1 MSIVLQI
8 VLCLGTVVAQATL
21 STWLSVN
28 NIYPDL
34 CLIFACLAGFLTNE
48 YKGLMIGLTVGLFQ
62 DLLAPGGIGLN
73 MILKGLAG
81 CLAGVTTHTVST
93 VTTGAVVIVTL
104 VLSLGCGL
112 ASLIIAYPALMAQT
126 PYMPSLGYCF
136 RKPCITSYWLLES
149 FGSHTKFDIHLVWYT
164 LLRDAGS
171 YRAQRFQHSEKTY
184 PHV

>member
-1 MSIVLQI
+1 MIIVLQI
-8 VLCLGTVVAQATL
+8 ALCLGTVVTQATL
-21 STWLSVN
+21 SAWLSVN

-34 CLIFACLAGFLTNE
+34 CLILACLVGFLTNE

-81 CLAGVTTHTVST
+81 YLAGATTHTVST

-112 ASLIIAYPALMAQT
+112 ASLIVAYPSLDGSDAFHAISWILLPQALYNALLAAGIFWLTHKVRPSFAVVHFAQ
-126 PYMPSLGYCF
+126 G
-136 RKPCITSYWLLES
+136 R
-149 FGSHTKFDIHLVWYT
+149 
-164 LLRDAGS
+164 R
-171 YRAQRFQHSEKTY
+171 
-184 PHV
+184 

>member
-1 MSIVLQI
+1 MIIVLQI
-8 VLCLGTVVAQATL
+8 ALCLGTVVAQATL
-21 STWLSVN
+21 SAWLSVN

-34 CLIFACLAGFLTNE
+34 CLILACLVGFLTNE

-81 CLAGVTTHTVST
+81 CLAGATTHTVST

-112 ASLIIAYPALMAQT
+112 ASLIVAYPSLDGSDAFHAISWILLPQALYNALLAAGIFWLT
-126 PYMPSLGYCF
+126 HKVRPSFAVVHFAHG
-136 RKPCITSYWLLES
+136 R
-149 FGSHTKFDIHLVWYT
+149 
-164 LLRDAGS
+164 R
-171 YRAQRFQHSEKTY
+171 
-184 PHV
+184 

>member
-1 MSIVLQI
+1 MILVLQI

-21 STWLSVN
+21 STWLSIN

-34 CLIFACLAGFLTNE
+34 CLICACLVGFLTNE

-62 DLLAPGGIGLN
+62 DLLSPGAIGLN

-104 VLSLGCGL
+104 VLSLGSGL
-112 ASLIIAYPALMAQT
+112 ASLIIAYPALDGSDAFHVISWILLPQALYNVLLAMGIFWLTHKVRQSIGVVHFAQ
-126 PYMPSLGYCF
+126 G
-136 RKPCITSYWLLES
+136 R
-149 FGSHTKFDIHLVWYT
+149 
-164 LLRDAGS
+164 R
-171 YRAQRFQHSEKTY
+171 
-184 PHV
+184 